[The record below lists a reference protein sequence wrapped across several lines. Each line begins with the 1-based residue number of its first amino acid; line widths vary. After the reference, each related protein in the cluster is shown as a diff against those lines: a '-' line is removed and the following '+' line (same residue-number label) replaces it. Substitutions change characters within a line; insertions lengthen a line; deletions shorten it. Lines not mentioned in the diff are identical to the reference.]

1 MTISSHSE
9 YLAAQRR
16 LRSLRGTERAEFA
29 QAITAWKDAEARTR
43 SVNSGAALAEAG
55 RKLGCAKLVQIGM
68 SNPHGLQP
76 RANRKAGWP
85 GNVT

>member
-9 YLAAQRR
+9 YMAAQRR
-16 LRSLRGTERAEFA
+16 LRSLRGTERADLA
-29 QAITAWKDAEARTR
+29 QEITAWKDAAARSR

-76 RANRKAGWP
+76 RANRKAGWSDY
-85 GNVT
+85 VT